1 MKKLTLLLFIIL
13 TVFGFTA
20 CQTTT
25 KNNNPTT
32 LAPIVVEE
40 RLSAPSNLQITGK
53 ILTWDA
59 VSKATG
65 YEIYLNDVLLASRTG
80 TSYDFTSQAGDQLVF
95 RVVAKGNPAIQ
106 LLNSLPSASVAYL
119 SNSAQEIN
127 ALIALLT
134 PDLGATNS
142 EIFARELV
150 RKGMK
155 ASEFEAARDDIEALG
170 TAMNDAQSYSDA
182 HAEMSKFI
190 AKNHNLEAFISAYAL
205 VMGDMMYD
213 DELYSKVVNSAHDEL
228 VLTIVRTLEY
238 FMDLQQAFSPALV
251 SKISNLTEDNQN
263 PITAQELDDLTSEL
277 AAVFLDNLP
286 SVADI
291 QLFFL
296 FMSRAL
302 QSFEGTEGLQ
312 TAVFNYSE
320 EASTAV
326 RLSIELELKFIAS
339 LDVAYFTSLLGF
351 QNSQMHEELKAAEIS
366 ILSTIAMARFKDNN
380 EGLFTQ
386 IATVLTTAQKEDLF
400 NQIKISISNMSS
412 EDIGMGGMSSIDLL
426 GSGVK
431 NISYALMDSFLG
443 VGNKVSDAF
452 LDYFVETNGEILRK
466 QVILQLYYQN
476 MGYYYYTPSYENPLT
491 KEPYANYTEYL
502 HASKIHTFDLIGC
515 YIDLMKNVLDATTVE
530 DLKTVL
536 EFFITYI
543 PNTAFESM
551 FDINAESAQIL
562 HTLIKQTL
570 DGQAGNVRSLL
581 LDLVNYLQSANFI
594 TEMKATANASHQ
606 YSKTNFGAD
615 YENGMF
621 SWDAY
626 QYENY
631 SNNIVLAKHVDTFMT
646 SARRT
651 TLNQIINAVFTV
663 MKSPVGQA
671 SFNMT
676 LQEVTSLETSFME
689 ALDLFLSEAAVIRT
703 FTIASLTSTQ
713 KERIDNWH
721 LQIN

>member
-1 MKKLTLLLFIIL
+1 MKKFTLLLFMIL
-13 TVFGFTA
+13 TFFGLIA

-25 KNNNPTT
+25 NNNPTT
-32 LAPIVVEE
+32 LAPVVVEE

-65 YEIYLNDVLLASRTG
+65 YEIYLNDVLLATRTG
-80 TSYDFTSQAGDQLVF
+80 ASYDFTSQTGDQLVF

-155 ASEFEAARDDIEALG
+155 ASEFEAAKDDIEAMVS
-170 TAMNDAQSYSDA
+170 AMNDAESYSDA

-190 AKNHNLEAFISAYAL
+190 AKKHNLEAFISAYAL

-213 DELYSKVVNSAHDEL
+213 DALYSKIVTSAHDEL
-228 VLTIVRTLEY
+228 VLAIVRTLEY

-251 SKISNLTEDNQN
+251 SKISNLTTDNQN
-263 PITAQELDDLTSEL
+263 PITAQELDDLTSEI
-277 AAVFLDNLP
+277 ATVFLENLP

-320 EASTAV
+320 EASTAI
-326 RLSIELELKFIAS
+326 RLSIELELRFIAS
-339 LDVAYFTSLLGF
+339 LDLAYFTSLLGF
-351 QNSQMHEELKAAEIS
+351 QNGDMHEELKAVEIS
-366 ILSTIAMARFKDNN
+366 ILSTIAMARFKENN
-380 EGLFTQ
+380 QALFTQ
-386 IATVLTTAQKEDLF
+386 IRNVLTSAQKENLF
-400 NQIKISISNMSS
+400 NQLKVSISSIS
-412 EDIGMGGMSSIDLL
+412 DEEIGMGGMNMMGFLASSI
-426 GSGVK
+426 K
-431 NISYALMDSFLG
+431 NISYALLESFFG
-443 VGNKVSDAF
+443 VGDKISDAV
-452 LDYFVETNGEILRK
+452 LDYIVETNGEILRK
-466 QVILQLYYQN
+466 QMITQLYMSN
-476 MGYYYYTPSYENPLT
+476 MYDYYSNYENPVT
-491 KEPYANYTEYL
+491 GVPHDNYTEYL
-502 HASKIHTFDLIGC
+502 HASKINSLELAGC
-515 YIDLMKNVLDATTVE
+515 YIDLMKKVLDATTVE
-530 DLKTVL
+530 DVKTVL
-536 EFFITYI
+536 EFYITYI
-543 PNTAFESM
+543 PASVLESM
-551 FDINAESAQIL
+551 FEINAESAQTL

-570 DGQAGNVRSLL
+570 DGQASNLRSLL
-581 LDLVNYLQSANFI
+581 VDLVNYLQSANFI
-594 TEMKATANASHQ
+594 NEMKAAMNASHQ
-606 YSKTNFGAD
+606 YNKTNYGAD

-621 SWDAY
+621 SWEAY
-626 QYENY
+626 KYDKY
-631 SNNIVLAKHVDTFMT
+631 SNQIVIAKHVDTFMT
-646 SARRT
+646 SARRA
-651 TLNQIINAVFTV
+651 TLNQVINAAFAV
-663 MKSPVGQA
+663 MKSPTGLA

-676 LQEVTSLETSFME
+676 LQDVTSLETAYMD

-703 FTIASLTSTQ
+703 FTIASLTTIQ
-713 KERIDNWH
+713 KERIDRWGFE
-721 LQIN
+721 IE

>member
-1 MKKLTLLLFIIL
+1 MKKFTLLLFMIL
-13 TVFGFTA
+13 TFFGLIA

-25 KNNNPTT
+25 NNNPTT
-32 LAPIVVEE
+32 LAPVVVEE

-65 YEIYLNDVLLASRTG
+65 YEIYLNDVLLATRTG
-80 TSYDFTSQAGDQLVF
+80 ASYDFTSQTGDQLVF

-155 ASEFEAARDDIEALG
+155 ASEFEAAKDDIEAMVS
-170 TAMNDAQSYSDA
+170 AMNDAESYSDA

-190 AKNHNLEAFISAYAL
+190 AKKHNLEAFISAYAL

-213 DELYSKVVNSAHDEL
+213 DALYSKIVTSAHDEL
-228 VLTIVRTLEY
+228 VLAIVRTLEY

-251 SKISNLTEDNQN
+251 SKISNLTTDNQN
-263 PITAQELDDLTSEL
+263 PITAQELDDLTSEI
-277 AAVFLDNLP
+277 ATVFLENLP

-320 EASTAV
+320 EASTAI
-326 RLSIELELKFIAS
+326 RLSIELELRFIAS
-339 LDVAYFTSLLGF
+339 LDLAYFTSLLGF
-351 QNSQMHEELKAAEIS
+351 QNGDMHEELKAVEIS
-366 ILSTIAMARFKDNN
+366 ILSTIAMARFKENN
-380 EGLFTQ
+380 QALFTQ
-386 IATVLTTAQKEDLF
+386 IRNVLTSAQKENLF
-400 NQIKISISNMSS
+400 NQLKVSISSIS
-412 EDIGMGGMSSIDLL
+412 DEEIGMGGMNMMGFLASSI
-426 GSGVK
+426 K
-431 NISYALMDSFLG
+431 NISYALLESFFG
-443 VGNKVSDAF
+443 VGDKISDAV
-452 LDYFVETNGEILRK
+452 LDYIVETNGEILRK
-466 QVILQLYYQN
+466 QMITQLYMSN
-476 MGYYYYTPSYENPLT
+476 MYDYYSNYENPVT
-491 KEPYANYTEYL
+491 GVPHDNYTEYL
-502 HASKIHTFDLIGC
+502 HASKINSLELAGC
-515 YIDLMKNVLDATTVE
+515 YIDLMKKVLDATTVE
-530 DLKTVL
+530 DVKTVL
-536 EFFITYI
+536 EFYITYI
-543 PNTAFESM
+543 PASVLESM
-551 FDINAESAQIL
+551 FEINAESAQTL

-570 DGQAGNVRSLL
+570 DGQASNLRSLL
-581 LDLVNYLQSANFI
+581 VDLVNYLQSANLI
-594 TEMKATANASHQ
+594 NEMKAAMNASHQ
-606 YSKTNFGAD
+606 YNKTNYGAD

-621 SWDAY
+621 SWEAY
-626 QYENY
+626 KYDKY
-631 SNNIVLAKHVDTFMT
+631 SNQIVIAKHVDTFMT
-646 SARRT
+646 SARRA
-651 TLNQIINAVFTV
+651 TLNQVINAAFAV
-663 MKSPVGQA
+663 MKSPTGLA

-676 LQEVTSLETSFME
+676 LQDVTSLETAYMD

-703 FTIASLTSTQ
+703 FTIASLTTIQ
-713 KERIDNWH
+713 KERIDRWGFE
-721 LQIN
+721 IE